1 MEPLTFCTQVNALTT
16 EQQRTHGELGH
27 IQGSCMTCILRTAT
41 CRISDVKIVLSVKD
55 KDGKFLFRIADLI
68 SSPSLKFT
76 IFLYLSDD
84 FFAFTT

>member
-1 MEPLTFCTQVNALTT
+1 
-16 EQQRTHGELGH
+16 
-27 IQGSCMTCILRTAT
+27 MTCILRTAT
-41 CRISDVKIVLSVKD
+41 CRISNVKIVLSVKN

-68 SSPSLKFT
+68 SSHSLKFT